1 MGKLYKYQPTLG
13 MSKDDRTQANY
24 TAKIIAWLHSVEDL
38 LTTVADITYTE
49 TGCTLTPKFTNI
61 NNKVIAIEVNSSNQY
76 VVSTKTGNQSPAW
89 SSSSVALS
97 GDPYLYIISDTDMVG
112 LGLGTTPW
120 CCSIHSATKFDGTE
134 CGVEVDRSYSSTLSW
149 FIGNGTISGS
159 SGYYGKEAIGTTA
172 SYCIKPF
179 TFAASGLIQNH
190 VMSADGGME
199 QPTRGSIFTI
209 GDDTYIGMAGNFVLR
224 V

>member
-134 CGVEVDRSYSSTLSW
+134 CGVEVTADTYNLGW
-149 FIGNGTISGS
+149 FIGNGVQNGKSQ
-159 SGYYGKEAIGTTA
+159 YYGTAAVGTTS
-172 SYCIKPF
+172 SYCMNPF
-179 TFAASGLIQNH
+179 TFAASGVIQNH

-199 QPTRGSIFTI
+199 KPVRGSVFTI
-209 GDDTYIGMAGNFVLR
+209 GDDTYVGMVGNFVLR

>member
-61 NNKVIAIEVNSSNQY
+61 NGKVIAIEVNSSSQY

-89 SSSSVALS
+89 ASSSIALS

-134 CGVEVDRSYSSTLSW
+134 CGVEVTSDTYNLGW
-149 FIGNGTISGS
+149 FTGNGAQNGKSQ
-159 SGYYGKEAIGTTA
+159 YYGTEAVGTTSA
-172 SYCIKPF
+172 YCMKPF
-179 TFAASGLIQNH
+179 TFAASGAIQNH
-190 VMSADGGME
+190 VMSADGGIE
-199 QPTRGSIFTI
+199 KPARGSVFTI
-209 GDDTYIGMAGNFVLR
+209 GDDTYIGMIGNFVLR

>member
-24 TAKIIAWLHSVEDL
+24 TAKILEWLHSVENL

-49 TGCTLTPKFTNI
+49 TGCTLTPKFANI
-61 NNKVIAIEVNSSNQY
+61 NGKVIAIEVNSSGSY

-89 SSSSVALS
+89 ASSSVSLS
-97 GDPYLYIISDTDMVG
+97 GDPYLYIISDADMVG
-112 LGLGTTPW
+112 LGLGTTPF

-134 CGVEVDRSYSSTLSW
+134 CGVEVTADTYNLVW
-149 FIGNGTISGS
+149 FTGNGVQNGTSQ
-159 SGYYGKEAIGTTA
+159 YYGTEAVGTTS
-172 SYCIKPF
+172 SYCMKPF
-179 TFAASGLIQNH
+179 TFAVSGVIQNH

-199 QPTRGSIFTI
+199 KPVRGSVFTI
-209 GDDTYIGMAGNFVLR
+209 GDDTYVGMVGNFVMK

>member
-49 TGCTLTPKFTNI
+49 TGCTLTPKFANI
-61 NNKVIAIEVNSSNQY
+61 NDKVIAIEVDSSGNY
-76 VVSTKTGNQSPAW
+76 TVSTKTGNQSPAW

-134 CGVEVDRSYSSTLSW
+134 CGVEVTANTYNLVW
-149 FIGNGTISGS
+149 FTGNGTQNGTSQL
-159 SGYYGKEAIGTTA
+159 YGAEAIGTTS
-172 SYCIKPF
+172 SYCMKPF
-179 TFAASGLIQNH
+179 TFAASGVIQNH

-199 QPTRGSIFTI
+199 KPVRGSVFTI
-209 GDDTYIGMAGNFVLR
+209 GDDTYVGMVGNFVLR

>member
-134 CGVEVDRSYSSTLSW
+134 CGVEVTVDNYNLGW
-149 FIGNGTISGS
+149 FIGNGVQNGNSQ
-159 SGYYGKEAIGTTA
+159 YYGTGAVGTTS
-172 SYCIKPF
+172 SYCMKPF
-179 TFAASGLIQNH
+179 TFAASGVIQNH

-199 QPTRGSIFTI
+199 KPVRGSVFTI
-209 GDDTYIGMAGNFVLR
+209 GDDTYVGMVGNFVMK

>member
-1 MGKLYKYQPTLG
+1 MGKLCKYQPTLG

-49 TGCTLTPKFTNI
+49 TGCTLTPKFANI
-61 NNKVIAIEVNSSNQY
+61 NDKVIAIEVSSSSQY
-76 VVSTKTGNQSPAW
+76 IVSTKTGNQSPAW
-89 SSSSVALS
+89 QSHSVALS

-112 LGLGTTPW
+112 LGFGTTPW

-134 CGVEVDRSYSSTLSW
+134 CGVEVDTSSAGFIW
-149 FIGNGTISGS
+149 FVGNGIINGNLS
-159 SGYYGKEAIGTTA
+159 YYGADAVATTA

-179 TFAASGLIQNH
+179 TFAASGLIQSH
-190 VMSADGGME
+190 VMHADGGME
-199 QPTRGSIFTI
+199 KPVRGSIFTI
-209 GDDTYIGMAGNFVLR
+209 GDDTYVSMFGNFVLR

>member
-1 MGKLYKYQPTLG
+1 MEKLYKYQPTLG

-49 TGCTLTPKFTNI
+49 TGCTLTPKFENI
-61 NNKVIAIEVNSSNQY
+61 NDKVIAIEVNSSNQY
-76 VVSTKTGNQSPAW
+76 LVSTKTGNTSPAW

-112 LGLGTTPW
+112 LGMGTTPW

-134 CGVEVDRSYSSTLSW
+134 CGVEVDT
-149 FIGNGTISGS
+149 SGS
-159 SGYYGKEAIGTTA
+159 NLIWFTGNNVKDASSSGFNDFATGKTTA
-172 SYCIKPF
+172 YCIKAF
-179 TFAASGLIQNH
+179 TFNETGLIQNH
-190 VMSADGGME
+190 VMSADGGM
-199 QPTRGSIFTI
+199 TRPAKGSIFTI
-209 GDDTYIGMAGNFVLR
+209 GDDTYVGMVGNYVLR

>member
-24 TAKIIAWLHSVEDL
+24 TAKIIEWLHSVENL

-61 NNKVIAIEVNSSNQY
+61 NDKVIAIEVNSSSQY

-89 SSSSVALS
+89 ASSSIALS

-134 CGVEVDRSYSSTLSW
+134 CGVEVTADTYNLVW
-149 FIGNGTISGS
+149 FIGNGVQNGTSQ
-159 SGYYGKEAIGTTA
+159 YYGTEAVGTTS
-172 SYCIKPF
+172 SYCMKPF
-179 TFAASGLIQNH
+179 TFAASGVIQNH

-199 QPTRGSIFTI
+199 KPVRGSVFTI
-209 GDDTYIGMAGNFVLR
+209 GDDTYIGMIGNFVLK